1 MSMEREN
8 DDLEPRGPEELSE
21 EDLAKVA
28 GGHKKRHHHVHHH
41 HHYHSGSSEPADWY
55 DGYYRPGP
63 PVYYTPSG

>member
-8 DDLEPRGPEELSE
+8 DDLEPRDPEELSE
-21 EDLAKVA
+21 EDLAQVA
-28 GGHKKRHHHVHHH
+28 GGHKKRHHHVHHHH

-55 DGYYRPGP
+55 DGYRPGP